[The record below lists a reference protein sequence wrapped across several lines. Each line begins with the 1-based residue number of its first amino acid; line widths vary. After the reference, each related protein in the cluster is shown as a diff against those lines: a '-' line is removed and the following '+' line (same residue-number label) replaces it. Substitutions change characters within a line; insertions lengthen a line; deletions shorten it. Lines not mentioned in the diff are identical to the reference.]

1 MEETGEREM
10 EMRDGTGGTG
20 KSRREKGQ
28 EISITALPITPS
40 SMGLCLQGNGEILE
54 KLRDGESQDKS
65 KSEKRKGNI
74 SSAFLLTSTLQAPRP
89 SSFWSFCSYFS
100 GFRFR

>member
-40 SMGLCLQGNGEILE
+40 NMGLCLQGNGERLE

-74 SSAFLLTSTLQAPRP
+74 SSHPPCKPLVPPPFGVSVRI
-89 SSFWSFCSYFS
+89 FRVFVS
-100 GFRFR
+100 GE